1 MKAANQYITI
11 IFTCFLLTTCNRQEK
26 QDHTQHTQQDSTE
39 MPKRDTTKIPDE
51 HSGHIQS
58 IEQNINNDTSKQS
71 EHAIP
76 LNLLLKPTNEF
87 VIATIPVTTIKK
99 DKVPVTIEAL
109 GKVEYDTRMIG
120 TIAARVSGRI
130 EKLYVRYKYQP
141 IEKGQKI
148 MDIYSPELLTSQQ
161 NLIFLLTNDTV
172 NTTLIQAAKDRLFLL
187 GMSSEQLKNI
197 IQTKETLYSIGIYS
211 NYKGHLHDAID
222 KTGTMSPS
230 SQTTTSAMGSINP
243 QTELLDLKEG
253 MYVQSGQNLFSVYNP
268 ARAWASLNI
277 YADKQ
282 ALIKKGQNVKIT
294 PETAPLQAFQG
305 RIDFIEPF
313 YRKES
318 ATTTIRVYFDN
329 ARLQLPI
336 GSPVK
341 GLITTQTDSTYW
353 LPTESVLSM
362 GLTKIVF
369 LKQTQGFKAQKITTG
384 ITLNNKMQV
393 LSGLSDKDSVAVN
406 AGFLIDSE
414 SFIKND

>member
-1 MKAANQYITI
+1 M
-11 IFTCFLLTTCNRQEK
+11 TCNSRENQNS
-26 QDHTQHTQQDSTE
+26 TQHTQHDQME
-39 MPKRDTTKIPDE
+39 MPERDTTKMPDE
-51 HSGHIQS
+51 HSGHNQQIKDA
-58 IEQNINNDTSKQS
+58 INTDTSTHS
-71 EHAIP
+71 EHDIP

-87 VIATIPVTTIKK
+87 VITTIPVTSLKK
-99 DKVPVTIEAL
+99 DKVPITIEAL

-141 IEKGQKI
+141 IQKGQKI
-148 MDIYSPELLTSQQ
+148 MDIYSPELLTAQQ
-161 NLIFLLTNDTV
+161 NLIFLLTNDTA
-172 NTTLIQAAKDRLFLL
+172 NTTLIQAAKDRLLLL
-187 GMSSEQLKNI
+187 GMSSEQLNNI
-197 IQTKETLYSIGIYS
+197 SQTKEPLLSVSIYS
-211 NYKGHLHDAID
+211 NYKGHLHDATD
-222 KTGTMSPS
+222 KTSTMS
-230 SQTTTSAMGSINP
+230 QQINLSAMGSINP

-277 YADKQ
+277 YTDKQ
-282 ALIKKGQNVKIT
+282 ALIKKGQNLTIT
-294 PETAPLQAFQG
+294 PETAPLHTFKG

-336 GSPVK
+336 GSPVR

-353 LPTESVLSM
+353 LPTEAVLSL

-369 LKQTQGFKAQKITTG
+369 LKQTEGFRAKKITTG
-384 ITLNNKMQV
+384 ISLNNTIQV